1 MPLTEPSVVPLGAAL
16 TGPGVQQTV
25 QVCSSSTQAHL
36 DGLESLQDVDVLGL
50 LRGTV
55 VDISNRLFLGV
66 AVNGEAPPGAPA
78 AAQPSARAECV
89 VVVLFFSLGRAEK
102 ELLLKIQKYFDTW
115 QTVLIKPEIY
125 FKLDWIH
132 RKHKAAA

>member
-1 MPLTEPSVVPLGAAL
+1 M
-16 TGPGVQQTV
+16 
-25 QVCSSSTQAHL
+25 
-36 DGLESLQDVDVLGL
+36 DVLGL

-66 AVNGEAPPGAPA
+66 AVNGERLG
-78 AAQPSARAECV
+78 S
-89 VVVLFFSLGRAEK
+89 VLRPVERLWVNHHHVLLCFFFLRRAEK

-115 QTVLIKPEIY
+115 QTVLIKPEVY